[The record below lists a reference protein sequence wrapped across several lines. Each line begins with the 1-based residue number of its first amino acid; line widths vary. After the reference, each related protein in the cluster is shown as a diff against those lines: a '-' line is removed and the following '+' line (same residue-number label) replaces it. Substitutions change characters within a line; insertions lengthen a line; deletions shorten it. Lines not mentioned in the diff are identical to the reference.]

1 MNTVPQKSAN
11 TSDAGHSAAA
21 ALHLMSQYARR
32 PCPLLAHAIA
42 RQLARL
48 SQACSD
54 GSSLA
59 LQKLADA
66 LLPQWQHIA
75 CTGAFTLHM
84 KPAAL
89 HDLRSSGGS
98 CH

>member
-1 MNTVPQKSAN
+1 MNTVPQKSAD
-11 TSDAGHSAAA
+11 TPDTADAGHSAAA
-21 ALHLMSQYARR
+21 TLRLMSHYARR
-32 PCPLLAHAIA
+32 PCQLLAHAIA

-54 GSSLA
+54 GSSLT

-75 CTGAFTLHM
+75 CTGAIIRH
-84 KPAAL
+84 
-89 HDLRSSGGS
+89 
-98 CH
+98 